1 MTYYEQGFKF
11 ALNLL
16 NVCEGDLDEALEI
29 LNNIHYEYE
38 LGDVMFEIVKNA
50 INDYGLNL
58 DKLDLVG
65 LVYIYIFDQ
74 ASEKIYKYEN
84 KELERAFEYI
94 EIYTNN
100 IDSSFDCMDESAL
113 NTILE
118 YAGIKG
124 GDSSD
129 LFNALV
135 KIANEE

>member
-16 NVCEGDLDEALEI
+16 NVCESDLDEALEI
-29 LNNIHYEYE
+29 LNNVHYEYE
-38 LGDVMFEIVKNA
+38 LGDVMFEIVQDA
-50 INDYGLNL
+50 INNYGLNL

-65 LVYIYIFDQ
+65 LVYIYIFDK
-74 ASEKIYKYEN
+74 ASEKIYEN
-84 KELERAFEYI
+84 EELERAFEYI
-94 EIYTNN
+94 EIYTNS
-100 IDSSFDCMDESAL
+100 IDSSFDCRDESAL

-129 LFNALV
+129 LFDALV

>member
-1 MTYYEQGFKF
+1 MKYYEQGFNF

-38 LGDVMFEIVKNA
+38 LGDVLSEIVKNA
-50 INDYGLNL
+50 INDYGLEL

-65 LVYIYIFDQ
+65 LTYIYIFDK
-74 ASEKIYKYEN
+74 ASQKIYEN
-84 KELERAFEYI
+84 EELERAFEHI
-94 EIYTNN
+94 EIYTDS
-100 IDSSFDCMDESAL
+100 IDSSFDCRDESAL
-113 NTILE
+113 NKILE

-129 LFNALV
+129 LFDALV
-135 KIANEE
+135 NIAND